1 MKRCLDFGLGLI
13 ILNFVGLSSNNIC
26 DNKVLLK
33 ALLGVMRNVAMF
45 HYPS

>member
-1 MKRCLDFGLGLI
+1 MKRCLDFGLELI
-13 ILNFVGLSSNNIC
+13 ILNFVGLSSYNIC
-26 DNKVLLK
+26 DKVLLK